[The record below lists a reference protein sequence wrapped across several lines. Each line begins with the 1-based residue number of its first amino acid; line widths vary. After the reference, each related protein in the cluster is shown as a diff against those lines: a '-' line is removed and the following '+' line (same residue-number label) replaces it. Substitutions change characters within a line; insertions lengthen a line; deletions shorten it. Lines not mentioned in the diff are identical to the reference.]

1 VLVQLELIQTARQV
15 VVAELQVMVLLHQEQ
30 LVALVDLV
38 VAVAVQVQL
47 LALAAQEYF
56 TFSTRMELL

>member
-1 VLVQLELIQTARQV
+1 VQVQQELVQTVRQV

-30 LVALVDLV
+30 LLALVALV

-47 LALAAQEYF
+47 LAQVAQEYF
-56 TFSTRMELL
+56 TFSIRMELL